1 MYSLVI
7 NEMLRSKKI
16 LLLGLISIVT
26 SVLSVGL
33 PAINSK
39 FIDSLVERPDYSI
52 IYGLA
57 IAVALLGF
65 FSACMLY
72 VKNVLTA

>member
-33 PAINSK
+33 PAINPNLSTPL
-39 FIDSLVERPDYSI
+39 SSVRI
-52 IYGLA
+52 IQLFMAWRSRSRY
-57 IAVALLGF
+57 
-65 FSACMLY
+65 
-72 VKNVLTA
+72 